1 MLEKLCSPALLYL
14 AFSVTQIIID
24 IFKNLYN
31 TAFVKF
37 IIMSVFTLILQILCD
52 RGLGIISWFIVFI
65 PFITMTLITSII
77 LFVFGLSPE
86 TGNIRY
92 ASGKNS
98 NTHNTPHPN
107 NTPHRNNN
115 NNNKQQFK
123 NNIQSIYK

>member
-1 MLEKLCSPALLYL
+1 MLENLCSPALLYV
-14 AFSVTQIIID
+14 AFSLTQIIID

-65 PFITMTLITSII
+65 PFITMTLISSVI

-86 TGNIRY
+86 TGKVRYERQSNQKNKIEKNIT
-92 ASGKNS
+92 K
-98 NTHNTPHPN
+98 
-107 NTPHRNNN
+107 
-115 NNNKQQFK
+115 
-123 NNIQSIYK
+123 

>member
-37 IIMSVFTLILQILCD
+37 IIMCIFTLILQILCD

-86 TGNIRY
+86 AGNVRY
-92 ASGKNS
+92 ASEKHNNS
-98 NTHNTPHPN
+98 PQHNTPPL
-107 NTPHRNNN
+107 NNN
-115 NNNKQQFK
+115 IKQQFK

>member
-14 AFSVTQIIID
+14 AFSITQIVID

-37 IIMSVFTLILQILCD
+37 IIMCIFTLILQILCD

-65 PFITMTLITSII
+65 PFITMTLITSVI

-86 TGNIRY
+86 TGEVRY
-92 ASGKNS
+92 NS
-98 NTHNTPHPN
+98 EKYKHK
-107 NTPHRNNN
+107 N

-123 NNIQSIYK
+123 HNI